1 VTKADFNEQSGGDVK
16 IDNVLVF
23 KKIYRLICQRVYINS
38 ILVEGI
44 IDGTK
49 AIIQSFIS
57 SRIRQSRKMDKV
69 CLIDK
74 YDLE

>member
-1 VTKADFNEQSGGDVK
+1 MLKLILYWYS
-16 IDNVLVF
+16 

-44 IDGTK
+44 IDGIIDGAK